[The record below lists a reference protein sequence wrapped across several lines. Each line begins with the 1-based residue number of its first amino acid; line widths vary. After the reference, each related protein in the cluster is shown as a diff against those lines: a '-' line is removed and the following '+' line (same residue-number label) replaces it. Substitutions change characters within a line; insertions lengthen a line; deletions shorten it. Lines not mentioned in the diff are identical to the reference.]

1 MIQTIDDAYFKEY
14 IASTST
20 PIIIDF
26 WAEWCSP
33 CKQIAPILEEL
44 DSEYKESIQIAK
56 IDIDH
61 NNGTTVQYDVRSI
74 PTLLFFKNGEN
85 LGRTVG
91 AISKQL
97 IIDKLEHLQLL

>member
-1 MIQTIDDAYFKEY
+1 MIQTIDDAYFKEF
-14 IASTST
+14 ISSTSA

-26 WAEWCSP
+26 WAEWCGP

-44 DSEYKESIQIAK
+44 DTEYKESIQIAK

-61 NNGTTVQYDVRSI
+61 NNETTVQYDVRSI

-91 AISKQL
+91 AVSKKL
-97 IIDKLEHLQLL
+97 LIDKLEHLQLL